1 MKSSMVVFTGNANRE
16 LAEKIMAY
24 LDFPLGEA
32 DVSMFPDGEIKVV
45 IKQDVRGTDV
55 FVIQPTCPPVNDNFM
70 ELLVMIDALR
80 RASAERIT
88 AVIPYFGYARQDRKH
103 SGRVPITAKLVSNLL
118 VTAGVNRILA
128 MDLHASQI
136 QGFFDIPCDH
146 LMGAVVLAP
155 IFHRLDTDKL
165 VVTSPDIGSIKIARE
180 FGNRLGAPLAVIDKR
195 RSDENNV
202 EMPHIIGD
210 VKGKTVL
217 LVDDMISTGG
227 TLVNAARALKDA
239 GATQVLCAVS
249 HAVLA
254 GNAVEKLSKA
264 EIDKLYVTDTIPL
277 GKKRD
282 LLPKVEVVSVAPLLA
297 EAVRRIHLNE
307 SVSWLFRN
315 NL

>member
-32 DVSMFPDGEIKVV
+32 EVSKFPDGEIKIVV
-45 IKQDVRGTDV
+45 KQDVRGTDV
-55 FVIQPTCPPVNDNFM
+55 FIIQPTCPPVNDTFM

-118 VTAGVNRILA
+118 VTAGVNRILT

-155 IFHRLDTDKL
+155 MFHRLDPANL

-180 FGNRLGAPLAVIDKR
+180 FGNRLNAPLAVIDKR
-195 RSDENNV
+195 RADDHNV
-202 EMPHIIGD
+202 EMPHIIGE

-227 TLVNAARALKDA
+227 TTVNAARALKNA
-239 GATQVLCAVS
+239 GAVKVYGAIS
-249 HAVLA
+249 HAVFA
-254 GNAVEKLSKA
+254 GSAVEKLRNS

-277 GKKRD
+277 GERRE
-282 LLPKVEVVSVAPLLA
+282 LLPNVEVVSVAPLLA
-297 EAVRRIHLNE
+297 EAIRRIHLNE

>member
-1 MKSSMVVFTGNANRE
+1 MKPSLVVFTGNANRE
-16 LAEKIMAY
+16 LAQKMMNY
-24 LDFPLGEA
+24 LDFPMGKA
-32 DVSMFPDGEIKVV
+32 DVSKFPDGEIKTV

-55 FVIQPTCPPVNDNFM
+55 FIIQPTCPPVNESIM
-70 ELLVMIDALR
+70 ELLVMIDAIR

-103 SGRVPITAKLVSNLL
+103 SGRVPITAKLVANLL
-118 VTAGVNRILA
+118 VEAGVNRVLS

-155 IFHRLDTDKL
+155 IFHHLDPSKL

-180 FGNRLGAPLAVIDKR
+180 FCTRLNAPLAVIDKR
-195 RSDENNV
+195 RSDDVTV
-202 EMPHIIGD
+202 EMPHVIGE

-227 TLVNAARALKDA
+227 TMVGAAAALKNA
-239 GATQVLCAVS
+239 GAERVFAAAS
-249 HAVLA
+249 HPVLA
-254 GNAVEKLSKA
+254 GSAISKLAAS
-264 EIDKLYVTDTIPL
+264 EIDRIYVTDTIPL
-277 GKKRD
+277 TAEASALSKI
-282 LLPKVEVVSVAPLLA
+282 EVVSVAPLLG
-297 EAVRRIHLNE
+297 EAIRRIHLNE